1 MNIDVIVCG
10 SLNMDLV
17 ARVDALPR
25 PGETVPGSSL
35 QRLPGGKGLNQ
46 AVAAARMGAR
56 TAMLGACADDAD
68 GETLRALL
76 DSEGIDTRFVA
87 VREARQRPEAHTGLA
102 MVWVAADGENAI
114 VVQGG
119 ANATLTAEEA
129 RQALRAVSATAKVA
143 MAQLETPLE
152 TVAAFLKA
160 ARAAGMRTLLNT
172 APAVPGSEALLA
184 YADIVVL
191 NETEL
196 AYYAGEQT
204 AEPALSLEAYARVGR
219 RLMAGLSPASGS
231 GQTLVVTLGAR
242 GALTIC
248 GENFAHHPAARVTAL
263 DTTGAGDCFCG
274 VLAAALAA
282 ELPLSAAV
290 QRANRAAALAVE
302 RIGAAPAMPRADELS
317 DHSG

>member
-1 MNIDVIVCG
+1 MSIEVIVCG
-10 SLNMDLV
+10 SLNIDLV
-17 ARVDALPR
+17 ARVAALPR

-129 RQALRAVSATAKVA
+129 RQALRAVSATVKVA

-152 TVAAFLKA
+152 TVAAFLEA
-160 ARAAGMRTLLNT
+160 ARAEGVRTLLNT
-172 APAVPGSEALLA
+172 APALPGSQALLA
-184 YADIVVL
+184 YADVVVL

-196 AYYAGEQT
+196 AYYAGEQS
-204 AEPALSLEAYARVGR
+204 AESAPSLEVCTSVAR
-219 RLMAGLSPASGS
+219 RLAAGSSASSGS
-231 GQTLVVTLGAR
+231 AQTFVVTLGER

-248 GENFAHHPAARVTAL
+248 GEDVAHHPAPRVTAV

-282 ELPLSAAV
+282 EVPLSAAV
-290 QRANRAAALAVE
+290 QRANRAAALAVG
-302 RIGAAPAMPRADELS
+302 RIGAAPAMPRADELG
-317 DHSG
+317 DGSG

>member
-1 MNIDVIVCG
+1 MSIDVIVCG

-17 ARVDALPR
+17 ARVAALPR

-35 QRLPGGKGLNQ
+35 QRFPGGKGLNQ
-46 AVAAARMGAR
+46 AIAAARMGAR

-68 GETLRALL
+68 GEMLRALL

-87 VREARQRPEAHTGLA
+87 IREARQRPEAHTGLA

-114 VVQGG
+114 VVQG
-119 ANATLTAEEA
+119 ATATLTAAEA

-152 TVAAFLKA
+152 TVAAFLEA
-160 ARAAGMRTLLNT
+160 ARAEGVRTLLNT
-172 APAVPGSEALLA
+172 APAVPGSQALLA

-196 AYYAGEQT
+196 AYYAGEQS
-204 AEPALSLEAYARVGR
+204 AEPALSLEACASVAR
-219 RLMAGLSPASGS
+219 RLATGS
-231 GQTLVVTLGAR
+231 SSSSRPTQTLVVTLGAR

-248 GENFAHHPAARVTAL
+248 GEDIAHHPAPRVTAV

-282 ELPLSAAV
+282 EVPLSAAV
-290 QRANRAAALAVE
+290 QRANRAAALAVG
-302 RIGAAPAMPRADELS
+302 RIGAATAMPRADELG
-317 DHSG
+317 DGSG